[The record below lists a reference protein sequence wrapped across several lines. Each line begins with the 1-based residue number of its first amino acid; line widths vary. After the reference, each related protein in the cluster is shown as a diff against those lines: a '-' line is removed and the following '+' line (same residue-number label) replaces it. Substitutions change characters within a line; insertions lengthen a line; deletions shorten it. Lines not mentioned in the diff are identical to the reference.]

1 MNLLIMPEIQ
11 MLVLAIGLLMYEAF
25 VPSVSPRKIAY
36 AAMAGV
42 VLVFAGTWCTVPP
55 FPVDS
60 PWQALYSG
68 DALAVFFK
76 RLFLVTVFFVLWM
89 SSESIEEIPLGRS
102 EFLILPLFTTTGMML
117 LASAVNF
124 MTIFVALE
132 LVTISFYVLVAY
144 QRNKAAS
151 LEAGTKYLIVGA
163 LSTGFLVYGIA
174 FLYGSVGSTSL
185 SDLALALAT
194 GPLHAGF
201 LFAALLILVGLGF
214 KMAAVPFHVWAP
226 DVYHGAPTPVTAF
239 LAVGSKAAGFVILIR
254 VFALDGFKNESMI
267 PYIASALG
275 LMAAL
280 SILLGNLAAL
290 PQRNLKRLLGYSS
303 ISHAGFLLMGV
314 SCLSERGIQAVL
326 LYLLVYSLSSLLAF
340 YVINKLGPILGGDD
354 LPLYAGLS
362 RRSPVLAFSLMVAF
376 VSMAGIPPL
385 AGFIGKLGVFAAV
398 WEKGSYGLLLVGVIG
413 AASGLYYYL
422 KIVREMYWH
431 EPSGQSEP
439 IVLGWASKSLV
450 LTLSAALVVFGV
462 WQIPLAR
469 AVADVLAR

>member
-1 MNLLIMPEIQ
+1 MILLTMPEIQ
-11 MLVLAIGLLMYEAF
+11 LLVLAVALLVYEAF
-25 VPSVSPRKIAY
+25 VPSVAPRKIAY
-36 AAMAGV
+36 VALAGV
-42 VLVFAGTWCTVPP
+42 VLVFIGTWCTAAQEQSLWPTLY
-55 FPVDS
+55 
-60 PWQALYSG
+60 QA

-76 RLFLVTVFFVLWM
+76 RFFLVTLFFVLWM
-89 SSESIEEIPLGRS
+89 SSESINELPLGRS

-144 QRNKAAS
+144 QRNKANS

-174 FLYGSVGSTSL
+174 FLYGAVGNTSL
-185 SDLALALAT
+185 SGLALALAK
-194 GPLHAGF
+194 GPVHVGF

-239 LAVGSKAAGFVILIR
+239 LAVGSKAAGFVILLR
-254 VFALDGFKNESMI
+254 VFAVDGFKNETMM
-267 PYIASALG
+267 PLIASVLG
-275 LMAAL
+275 LMAGL

-314 SCLSERGIQAVL
+314 SCLSERGVQSVL
-326 LYLLVYSLSSLLAF
+326 LYLLVYALSTLLAF
-340 YVINKLGPILGGDD
+340 YIINRLSMVLGGDE

-362 RRSPVLAFSLMVAF
+362 QRSPLLAFSLMLAL

-398 WEKGSYGLLLVGVIG
+398 WETGNYLLFGVGVAG

-422 KIVREMYWH
+422 KVVREMYWQ
-431 EPSGQSEP
+431 EPQRQVDRIILGLGSKLLLATLSSA
-439 IVLGWASKSLV
+439 IVLLGI
-450 LTLSAALVVFGV
+450 

-469 AVADVLAR
+469 LVGKVLSP

>member
-1 MNLLIMPEIQ
+1 MTLLLMPEIQ
-11 MLVLAIGLLMYEAF
+11 ILVVAVALLVYEAF

-36 AAMAGV
+36 AAMIGV
-42 VLVFAGTWCTVPP
+42 LLVFAGTWCTVVPEQSLWP
-55 FPVDS
+55 T
-60 PWQALYSG
+60 LYQS

-76 RLFLVTVFFVLWM
+76 RLFLVTLFFVLWM
-89 SSESIEEIPLGRS
+89 SSDSIEELPIGRS
-102 EFLILPLFTTTGMML
+102 EFLIIPLFTTTGMML

-124 MTIFVALE
+124 LTIFVALE

-144 QRNKAAS
+144 QRDKSAS
-151 LEAGTKYLIVGA
+151 LEAGTKYLIIGA
-163 LSTGFLVYGIA
+163 LSTGLLVYGIA
-174 FLYGSVGSTSL
+174 FLYGAVGNTSL
-185 SDLALALAT
+185 AALAFSLANQ
-194 GPLHAGF
+194 PLHAGF
-201 LFAALLILVGLGF
+201 LLAAILILVGLGF

-254 VFALDGFKNESMI
+254 VFALDGFKNEVMM
-267 PYIASALG
+267 PYIASVLG

-314 SCLSERGIQAVL
+314 SCLNERGIQSVL
-326 LYLLVYSLSSLLAF
+326 LYLVVYSLASLLAF
-340 YVINKLGPILGGDD
+340 YIINKLSSTLGGDE
-354 LPLYAGLS
+354 LPRYAGLS
-362 RRSPVLAFSLMVAF
+362 QRSPLFAFALLVAF

-398 WEKGSYGLLLVGVIG
+398 WEKGNYFLLLVGVVG

-422 KIVREMYWH
+422 KIVREMYWQ
-431 EPSGQSEP
+431 EPQRQAAP
-439 IVLGWASKSLV
+439 IPVGFGTKALLI
-450 LTLSAALVVFGV
+450 TLSSALIILGI

-469 AVADVLAR
+469 AVSAVLLP